1 MVRSLVILLALMGVL
16 FSQTA
21 PARADWNSFWSRIKL
36 DRKRMSCWPEPFV
49 EADRKLTCAP
59 LERMVVKGWQ
69 RQTTLGHN
77 HFHPETQMLTE
88 AGELKVRWILTQAP
102 AQHRQVWVLRGYRP
116 EDSEARI
123 DSVQQ
128 FAARAL
134 PDQPLP
140 NVLATDVEPSEW
152 PADYVDAIDR
162 QLDASIPAPR
172 LPAPQGVSTGN

>member
-1 MVRSLVILLALMGVL
+1 MVRSLVICLALMGVL
-16 FSQTA
+16 FSHVA
-21 PARADWNSFWSRIKL
+21 PAQADWDSFWSRFKL
-36 DRKRMSCWPEPFV
+36 DRKRMACWPEPFN
-49 EADRKLTCAP
+49 EADRKLTVAP
-59 LERMVVKGWQ
+59 FERMVVKGWQ
-69 RQTTLGHN
+69 RQTTLGHS
-77 HFHPETQMLTE
+77 HFNPETQSLTE

-102 AQHRQVWVLRGYRP
+102 SQHRQVWVLRGLRP

-128 FAARAL
+128 YAARAL

-140 NVLATDVEPSEW
+140 NVLATDVEPAEW

-172 LPAPQGVSTGN
+172 LPNPTGISTSN